1 MPIAIFTP
9 EVLTLRVIERR
20 VDLARVRVR
29 VRVRLTSRVRVR
41 DRVTVTVRVGS
52 GLGIGIKGR
61 VRVRLRVRV
70 RIRVRLRVRVR
81 VRVRLGLR
89 ETVRAAVP
97 RVYLVARA
105 YVLAAVLRG
114 LARVRDGQGWE
125 KR

>member
-81 VRVRLGLR
+81 VRLGLR